1 MEDLNLGG
9 QKTKKIVDNDPK
21 KSVADIL
28 FFQRYDFE
36 RWLTG
41 HRRR

>member
-9 QKTKKIVDNDPK
+9 QKTKKIVVNDPK

-28 FFQRYDFE
+28 YY
-36 RWLTG
+36 
-41 HRRR
+41 